1 MLIKTSVRLEIL
13 RFEGNDGHLYRFY
26 KKEMQRTMQLNDHKS
41 NISQSSDIDMLYAI
55 NRDAAKFYS
64 DYLMGQDGKIA
75 LDYLMKRGLNMEII
89 ENFKLG
95 FAPNQQDAL
104 LKYLEAK
111 GYDVNEMEEV
121 GIIRKRSDGRCHD
134 VFRNRLIFPISN
146 IYNNII
152 GFGGRILPSEK
163 TDLPIYIN
171 TADTNIFKKR
181 ENLFGLNLAQSHC
194 HDNII
199 LVEGYMDVICLHQ
212 FGFKNAVACFG
223 VNFTDDQADILSR
236 VTKEVIICMDSDM
249 AGQFSVNKIIEKLKN
264 LNLDFKTIILPV
276 NMDPDTFIRKNG
288 ADRFR
293 TLIENA
299 CGSHDNSIS

>member
-1 MLIKTSVRLEIL
+1 
-13 RFEGNDGHLYRFY
+13 
-26 KKEMQRTMQLNDHKS
+26 MQLNDHKS
-41 NISQSSDIDMLYAI
+41 NPSQSSDIDMLYAI

-104 LKYLEAK
+104 LKYLKVK
-111 GYDVNEMEEV
+111 GYDINEMEEA
-121 GIIRKRSDGRCHD
+121 GMIRKSTNGRCCD

-152 GFGGRILPSEK
+152 GFGGRILSSEK

-171 TADTNIFKKR
+171 TADTSIFKKR
-181 ENLFGLNLAQSHC
+181 ENLFGLDLAQNYC

-223 VNFTDDQADILSR
+223 ANFADDQADILSR
-236 VTKEVIICMDSDM
+236 VTKEVIICMDSDV
-249 AGQFSVNKIIEKLKN
+249 AGQVSVNKIIKKLEN
-264 LNLDFKTIILPV
+264 VNLDFKTIILPD
-276 NMDPDTFIRKNG
+276 NMDPEAFIRKKG
-288 ADRFR
+288 ADKFR
-293 TLIENA
+293 TLVEAA
-299 CGSHDNSIS
+299 CDGHGNSFVKAIRYFISRRLFGIFSYIRFRRNLMI

>member
-1 MLIKTSVRLEIL
+1 
-13 RFEGNDGHLYRFY
+13 
-26 KKEMQRTMQLNDHKS
+26 MQLNDRKS

-249 AGQFSVNKIIEKLKN
+249 AGQFSVNKIIEKLEN
-264 LNLDFKTIILPV
+264 VNLDFKTIILPV

>member
-1 MLIKTSVRLEIL
+1 
-13 RFEGNDGHLYRFY
+13 
-26 KKEMQRTMQLNDHKS
+26 MQLNDHKS

-152 GFGGRILPSEK
+152 GFGGRILSSEK

-223 VNFTDDQADILSR
+223 ANFTDDQADILSR
-236 VTKEVIICMDSDM
+236 VTKEVIICMDSDV
-249 AGQFSVNKIIEKLKN
+249 AGQVSVNKIIKKLEN
-264 LNLDFKTIILPV
+264 VNLDFKTIILPD
-276 NMDPDTFIRKNG
+276 NMDPEAFIRKKG
-288 ADRFR
+288 ADKFR
-293 TLIENA
+293 TLVEAA
-299 CGSHDNSIS
+299 CDGHGNSFVKAIRYFISRRLFGIFSYIRFRRNLMI

>member
-1 MLIKTSVRLEIL
+1 
-13 RFEGNDGHLYRFY
+13 
-26 KKEMQRTMQLNDHKS
+26 MQLNDHKS

-89 ENFKLG
+89 ENFKPG

-163 TDLPIYIN
+163 TDPPIYIN

-249 AGQFSVNKIIEKLKN
+249 AGQFSVNKIIEKLEN
-264 LNLDFKTIILPV
+264 VNLDFKTIILPV

>member
-1 MLIKTSVRLEIL
+1 
-13 RFEGNDGHLYRFY
+13 
-26 KKEMQRTMQLNDHKS
+26 
-41 NISQSSDIDMLYAI
+41 MLYAI

-75 LDYLMKRGLNMEII
+75 QDYLMKRGLNMEII
-89 ENFKLG
+89 GNFKLG

-104 LKYLEAK
+104 LKYLEVK
-111 GYDVNEMEEV
+111 GYDVNEMEEA

-223 VNFTDDQADILSR
+223 ASFTDDQADILSR

-264 LNLDFKTIILPV
+264 LNLDFKIITLPD

-299 CGSHDNSIS
+299 CGNHDNSIS

>member
-1 MLIKTSVRLEIL
+1 
-13 RFEGNDGHLYRFY
+13 
-26 KKEMQRTMQLNDHKS
+26 MQLNDHKS

-95 FAPNQQDAL
+95 FAPNQQDTL
-104 LKYLEAK
+104 LKYLMAK
-111 GYDVNEMEEV
+111 GYDVNEMEEA
-121 GIIRKRSDGRCHD
+121 GIIRKSTNGRCCD

-146 IYNNII
+146 IHNNII
-152 GFGGRILPSEK
+152 GFGGRILSNEK
-163 TDLPIYIN
+163 TDLPTIYIN
-171 TADTNIFKKR
+171 TADTSIFKKR
-181 ENLFGLNLAQSHC
+181 ENLFGLDLAQNHC

-223 VNFTDDQADILSR
+223 ANLTDEQADILSQ
-236 VTKEVIICMDSDM
+236 VTKEVIICMDSD
-249 AGQFSVNKIIEKLKN
+249 AVGQFSVNKIIKKLEN
-264 LNLDFKTIILPV
+264 VNLDFKTIMLPV
-276 NMDPDTFIRKNG
+276 NMDPEAFIRKKG
-288 ADRFR
+288 ADKFR
-293 TLIENA
+293 ALVKAA
-299 CGSHDNSIS
+299 CDGHDNRFIKAIRCFISRRLFGIFNYIRYRRDLMI

>member
-1 MLIKTSVRLEIL
+1 M
-13 RFEGNDGHLYRFY
+13 H
-26 KKEMQRTMQLNDHKS
+26 LNDHKS

-75 LDYLMKRGLNMEII
+75 QDYLMKRGLNMEII
-89 ENFKLG
+89 GNFKLG

-104 LKYLEAK
+104 LKYLEVK
-111 GYDVNEMEEV
+111 GYDVNEMEEA

-223 VNFTDDQADILSR
+223 ANFTDDQADILSR
-236 VTKEVIICMDSDM
+236 VTKEVIICMDSDV
-249 AGQFSVNKIIEKLKN
+249 AGQVSVNKIIKKLEN
-264 LNLDFKTIILPV
+264 VNLDFKTIILPD
-276 NMDPDTFIRKNG
+276 NMDPEAFIRKKG
-288 ADRFR
+288 ADKFR
-293 TLIENA
+293 TLVEAA
-299 CGSHDNSIS
+299 CDGHGNSFVKAIRYFISRRLFGIFSYIRFRRNLMI

>member
-1 MLIKTSVRLEIL
+1 
-13 RFEGNDGHLYRFY
+13 
-26 KKEMQRTMQLNDHKS
+26 MQLNDHKS

-163 TDLPIYIN
+163 TDPPIYIN

-249 AGQFSVNKIIEKLKN
+249 AGQFSVNKIIEKLEN
-264 LNLDFKTIILPV
+264 VNLDFKTIILPV

>member
-1 MLIKTSVRLEIL
+1 M
-13 RFEGNDGHLYRFY
+13 H
-26 KKEMQRTMQLNDHKS
+26 LNDHKS
-41 NISQSSDIDMLYAI
+41 NISQSLDIDMLYAI
-55 NRDAAKFYS
+55 NCDVAKFYS
-64 DYLMGQDGKIA
+64 NYLMGKDGKIA
-75 LDYLMKRGLNMEII
+75 LDYLMKLGLNMEII
-89 ENFKLG
+89 GNFKLG

-111 GYDVNEMEEV
+111 GYDVNEMEEA

-163 TDLPIYIN
+163 ANLPIYIN
-171 TADTNIFKKR
+171 TANTNILKKR

-249 AGQFSVNKIIEKLKN
+249 VGQFFAKKIIEKLKN
-264 LNLDFKTIILPV
+264 LNLDFKTITLPDSI
-276 NMDPDTFIRKNG
+276 DPNTFIRKNG

-293 TLIENA
+293 ALIENA

>member
-1 MLIKTSVRLEIL
+1 M
-13 RFEGNDGHLYRFY
+13 H
-26 KKEMQRTMQLNDHKS
+26 LNDHKS
-41 NISQSSDIDMLYAI
+41 NISQSLDIDMLYAI
-55 NRDAAKFYS
+55 NCDVAKFYS
-64 DYLMGQDGKIA
+64 NYLMGKDGKIA

-152 GFGGRILPSEK
+152 GFGGRILSSEK

-249 AGQFSVNKIIEKLKN
+249 AGQFSANKIIEKLEN
-264 LNLDFKTIILPV
+264 VDLDFKTIILPV

>member
-1 MLIKTSVRLEIL
+1 
-13 RFEGNDGHLYRFY
+13 
-26 KKEMQRTMQLNDHKS
+26 MQLNDHKS

-249 AGQFSVNKIIEKLKN
+249 AGQFSVNKLLKN
-264 LNLDFKTIILPV
+264 
-276 NMDPDTFIRKNG
+276 
-288 ADRFR
+288 
-293 TLIENA
+293 
-299 CGSHDNSIS
+299 

>member
-1 MLIKTSVRLEIL
+1 
-13 RFEGNDGHLYRFY
+13 
-26 KKEMQRTMQLNDHKS
+26 MQLNDHKS

-152 GFGGRILPSEK
+152 GFGGRILSSEK

-249 AGQFSVNKIIEKLKN
+249 AGQFSANKIIEKLEN
-264 LNLDFKTIILPV
+264 VDLDFKTIILPV